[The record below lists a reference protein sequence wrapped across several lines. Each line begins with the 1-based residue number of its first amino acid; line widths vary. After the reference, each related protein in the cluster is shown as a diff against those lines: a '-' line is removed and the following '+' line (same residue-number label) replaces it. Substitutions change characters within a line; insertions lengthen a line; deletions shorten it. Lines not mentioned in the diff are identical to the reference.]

1 MITTRIVVS
10 LCHFGLMVFMSG
22 MTVYLTYRTFI
33 KANPDFDME
42 KEIGNGNVAVGILV
56 AAILFSAS
64 QILMS
69 GSDSSIQMFR
79 MHMLASSEDGMSV
92 GGLVARIVAHLGA
105 SMVLAVMSI
114 SFTLR
119 LFGRLTKNLEEGK
132 ELQKGNAAVGVLL
145 AAVVIVSSMYIKDGV
160 GALMKALTPQ
170 PSMGRIQVLK

>member
-42 KEIGNGNVAVGILV
+42 KEIGKGNVAVGILV

-92 GGLVARIVAHLGA
+92 GGLVARIVAGLG
-105 SMVLAVMSI
+105 
-114 SFTLR
+114 
-119 LFGRLTKNLEEGK
+119 
-132 ELQKGNAAVGVLL
+132 
-145 AAVVIVSSMYIKDGV
+145 
-160 GALMKALTPQ
+160 
-170 PSMGRIQVLK
+170 